1 MKFRIYAVLSIVLSF
16 FLFSC
21 ASKGSDSI
29 ESMNSALATAKNAK
43 PPLLGP
49 RTTPAQGKDGP
60 RIEEQFGMPVNIART
75 DGLQYAILAGGC
87 FWCLEGVYELVPGV
101 EDVINGYEG
110 GTAPSPTYEDV
121 STGTT
126 GYAEAVLILFD
137 PAKLSYGDLL
147 DIFWHIHVPTTKDR
161 RLEVGPQY
169 RSAVF
174 ISMTHKKR
182 SPEIIPAQQ
191 EGGRPIVTEVQLP
204 PFLANEDYLRIST
217 ATTEYALS
225 GDYHAKVEKVFRPN
239 EFTGPRALS
248 KACQRLSLAG
258 HSGPAFLRR

>member
-1 MKFRIYAVLSIVLSF
+1 
-16 FLFSC
+16 
-21 ASKGSDSI
+21 
-29 ESMNSALATAKNAK
+29 MNSALATAKNAK

-137 PAKLSYGDLL
+137 PAKVSYGELL
-147 DIFWHIHVPTTKDR
+147 DVFWHIHDPTTKDR
-161 RLEVGPQY
+161 QGYDVGPQY

-174 ISMTHKKR
+174 YLNDTQKAEAQKSIR
-182 SPEIIPAQQ
+182 AQQ
-191 EGGRPIVTEVQLP
+191 EGWPVPIVTEVQPAGLFWP
-204 PFLANEDYLRIST
+204 AEDYHQDFYSNNP
-217 ATTEYALS
+217 
-225 GDYHAKVEKVFRPN
+225 DYGYCQVIITPKVEKVFQ
-239 EFTGPRALS
+239 A
-248 KACQRLSLAG
+248 K
-258 HSGPAFLRR
+258 